1 MTDPIFMLLAS
12 AVPNEYVSIFGQ
24 AMKDAGK
31 FGAYAVIVVGLT
43 ILLLRLGIVPA
54 LRIREETRQNRRTF
68 EEKQAQDAHVR
79 EMEIENVRLDRDR
92 MNAESQ
98 SAMKDSLHSAQKIH
112 EMAASVVT
120 VLDKMLQSILRER
133 GRERA
138 RSGAHDDQG

>member
-1 MTDPIFMLLAS
+1 MTDPLLTIAA
-12 AVPNEYVSIFGQ
+12 AVPNEYVGLFSQ

-31 FGAYAVIVVGLT
+31 FGAYAVITVGLL
-43 ILLLRLGIVPA
+43 ILLMRMGIVPA
-54 LRIREETRQNRRTF
+54 LRIREETRQARRTF
-68 EEKQAQDAHVR
+68 EEQQAKAQHER

-98 SAMKDSLHSAQKIH
+98 SAMKDSLQSAQKIH

-133 GRERA
+133 GRERVA
-138 RSGAHDDQG
+138 RNGHDNEG